1 MRSHVLVWASV
12 AGWLAIF
19 SHSALAQTTTNNID
33 APNNA
38 TSTANPAVD
47 LNQQGSLVNTQV
59 NTHPLGRSIVGRGV
73 ADCTSN
79 GIAFSAFGN
88 GIGPFDTGTL
98 GGSFTYTHSFGMGT
112 CNEYAQTQL
121 SKAKLENCLLLISN
135 YSKMVKAGVKVSYQA
150 LKTIGGVDCPPIVVQ
165 SAVAP
170 GNGPLGRNAVPPQ
183 QSRPQQ
189 TQQNQ
194 PQPVLFQPEQPQP
207 LPQHV
212 APNHHQVQQQQN
224 PYHQQR
230 QSPHHQVPVTPV
242 QQAPTPQQQNFN
254 AYR

>member
-1 MRSHVLVWASV
+1 MRSRLLFWTSV
-12 AGWLAIF
+12 FGVLAI
-19 SHSALAQTTTNNID
+19 SSNSAFAQTTTNTID

-47 LNQQGSLVNTQV
+47 LNQQGSLVNTQI

-135 YSKMVKAGVKVSYQA
+135 YSKMLKAGVKVSYQA
-150 LKTIGGVDCPPIVVQ
+150 LKTIGGVDCPPVAVQ

-170 GNGPLGRNAVPPQ
+170 AKGPLGRNAVPQ
-183 QSRPQQ
+183 
-189 TQQNQ
+189 QQNQ
-194 PQPVLFQPEQPQP
+194 PQPVLYQPEQTEQPQV
-207 LPQHV
+207 LPQTV
-212 APNHHQVQQQQN
+212 SPNHHQV
-224 PYHQQR
+224 HQRPDPHR
-230 QSPHHQVPVTPV
+230 QSPHQQVPTAPVHQVPT
-242 QQAPTPQQQNFN
+242 QQPQKQNFN

>member
-1 MRSHVLVWASV
+1 MSSRLLTCASV
-12 AGWLAIF
+12 FGILMISANC
-19 SHSALAQTTTNNID
+19 ALAQTTTNNID

-150 LKTIGGVDCPPIVVQ
+150 LKTIGGVDCPPIAVQ

-170 GNGPLGRNAVPPQ
+170 TNGPLGRNAVPAPQ
-183 QSRPQQ
+183 NHRPQ
-189 TQQNQ
+189 
-194 PQPVLFQPEQPQP
+194 PILSHPEQPEQPQP
-207 LPQHV
+207 LPQHIP
-212 APNHHQVQQQQN
+212 PNHHQVRQQQN
-224 PYHQQR
+224 PHYQHQH
-230 QSPHHQVPVTPV
+230 SPQHQVPVATPV
-242 QQAPTPQQQNFN
+242 QHEPTHQQQPQNFN

>member
-1 MRSHVLVWASV
+1 MLSRFILCASV
-12 AGWLAIF
+12 ASLFAM
-19 SHSALAQTTTNNID
+19 SSQSVLAQTTTNNID

-79 GIAFSAFGN
+79 GIAVSAFGN

-135 YSKMVKAGVKVSYQA
+135 YSKMRKAGVKVSYQA
-150 LKTIGGVDCPPIVVQ
+150 LKTIGGVDCPPVVIQ
-165 SAVAP
+165 NAIAP
-170 GNGPLGRNAVPPQ
+170 PTGNGPLGPNAVAPQ
-183 QSRPQQ
+183 QR
-189 TQQNQ
+189 NQ
-194 PQPVLFQPEQPQP
+194 PQPVLYQPEQPQP
-207 LPQHV
+207 LPQNS
-212 APNHHQVQQQQN
+212 PSSIHHQVQQRQN
-224 PYHQQR
+224 PAHQHQY
-230 QSPHHQVPVTPV
+230 SPHHQVPSSAPSRQEP
-242 QQAPTPQQQNFN
+242 QQQQQNFN

>member
-1 MRSHVLVWASV
+1 MHSRLMLFASV
-12 AGWLAIF
+12 ASLCAVS

-79 GIAFSAFGN
+79 GIAVSAFGN

-98 GGSFTYTHSFGMGT
+98 GGSFTYTHSFGMAT

-121 SKAKLENCLLLISN
+121 SKSKLENCLLLISN

-150 LKTIGGVDCPPIVVQ
+150 LKTIGGVDCPPVVVQ

-170 GNGPLGRNAVPPQ
+170 TNGPLGRNAVPPQ
-183 QSRPQQ
+183 QNQSQPAVVSQPNQLHQQQ
-189 TQQNQ
+189 TI
-194 PQPVLFQPEQPQP
+194 
-207 LPQHV
+207 
-212 APNHHQVQQQQN
+212 APNRHRVQQQQN
-224 PYHQQR
+224 SPQHQQT
-230 QSPHHQVPVTPV
+230 PHHSTPNPSTPV
-242 QQAPTPQQQNFN
+242 ASTQPTPANQ
-254 AYR
+254 R

>member
-1 MRSHVLVWASV
+1 MHTRLILCASV
-12 AGWLAIF
+12 VSLCAIS

-79 GIAFSAFGN
+79 GIAVSAFGN

-98 GGSFTYTHSFGMGT
+98 GGSFTYTHSFGMAT

-121 SKAKLENCLLLISN
+121 SKSKLENCLLLISN

-150 LKTIGGVDCPPIVVQ
+150 LKAIGGVDCPPVVVQ

-170 GNGPLGRNAVPPQ
+170 ANGPLGRNAVPPHQ
-183 QSRPQQ
+183 NQSQPVVS
-189 TQQNQ
+189 QQNQ
-194 PQPVLFQPEQPQP
+194 LQRQQQ
-207 LPQHV
+207 QIT
-212 APNHHQVQQQQN
+212 PNRHQVQQRQN
-224 PYHQQR
+224 IPQHQQK
-230 QSPHHQVPVTPV
+230 PHHSIPSTPV
-242 QQAPTPQQQNFN
+242 ASSQPAP
-254 AYR
+254 AY

>member
-1 MRSHVLVWASV
+1 MRPRFLFCASV
-12 AGWLAIF
+12 VGFLAIS

-38 TSTANPAVD
+38 QSTANPAVD

-79 GIAFSAFGN
+79 GIAASAFGN
-88 GIGPFDTGTL
+88 GIGPFDTGSI

-135 YSKMVKAGVKVSYQA
+135 YSKMLKAGVKVSYQA

-165 SAVAP
+165 SAIAP
-170 GNGPLGRNAVPPQ
+170 ANNPGPLGRTAPPQ
-183 QSRPQQ
+183 AR
-189 TQQNQ
+189 
-194 PQPVLFQPEQPQP
+194 PQPVLYQQQQPEQPQQ
-207 LPQHV
+207 LQNIS
-212 APNHHQVQQQQN
+212 PNQRQVQQNPRLNQQ
-224 PYHQQR
+224 HQQ
-230 QSPHHQVPVTPV
+230 SPNHQVPS
-242 QQAPTPQQQNFN
+242 QAPTQQQNFN

>member
-1 MRSHVLVWASV
+1 MHSRLMLFASV
-12 AGWLAIF
+12 VSLCAVS

-79 GIAFSAFGN
+79 GIAVSAFGN

-98 GGSFTYTHSFGMGT
+98 GGSFTYTHSFGMAT

-121 SKAKLENCLLLISN
+121 SKSKLENCLLLISN
-135 YSKMVKAGVKVSYQA
+135 YSKMVKSGVKVSYQA
-150 LKTIGGVDCPPIVVQ
+150 LKTIGGVDCPPVVVQ

-170 GNGPLGRNAVPPQ
+170 TNGPLGRNAVPPQ
-183 QSRPQQ
+183 QNQSQPIVS
-189 TQQNQ
+189 QQNQ
-194 PQPVLFQPEQPQP
+194 LR
-207 LPQHV
+207 
-212 APNHHQVQQQQN
+212 QQQQI
-224 PYHQQR
+224 
-230 QSPHHQVPVTPV
+230 SPNHPRVH
-242 QQAPTPQQQNFN
+242 QQQNFPQN
-254 AYR
+254 QPSPHHSTPSTPVASTQPAPGYRR